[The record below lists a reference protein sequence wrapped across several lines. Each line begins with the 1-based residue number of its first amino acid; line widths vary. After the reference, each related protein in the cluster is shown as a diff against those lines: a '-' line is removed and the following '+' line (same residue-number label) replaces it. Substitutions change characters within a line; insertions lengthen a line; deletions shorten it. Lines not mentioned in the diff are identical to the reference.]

1 MRNVWTGTIG
11 AKLRCGFALKTLFTR
26 DMWHKQHLD
35 SWSRANM
42 ASPERPF
49 SPRTCHKIQK
59 IEILSNASKPFSQRK
74 KHSRNMMR
82 HVPTSTIG
90 AKLRSDFAVETLFTR
105 DTKQNTNLDSWSGT
119 NMASPERPLSP
130 RTCHRIYIVQ
140 IFLGASKPF
149 SHRTCCKCA
158 LPKT

>member
-1 MRNVWTGTIG
+1 MFGRARLARSCDVV
-11 AKLRCGFALKTLFTR
+11 LP
-26 DMWHKQHLD
+26 
-35 SWSRANM
+35 SRL
-42 ASPERPF
+42 F
-49 SPRTCHKIQK
+49 SPGTCDTNNISTVDPEQTWHHLRDPFHQGHVTKSTK
-59 IEILSNASKPFSQRK
+59 IEILSNASNPSSQRK

-130 RTCHRIYIVQ
+130 RTCHRIYIIQ
-140 IFLGASKPF
+140 ILLGASKPF

-158 LPKT
+158 LPKA